1 MIEVIHCIIK
11 PKLLDSHSKMSFDH
25 FMKKKIFNEKQ
36 QCDILN

>member
-25 FMKKKIFNEKQ
+25 FMKKNYLMRNNNVIY
-36 QCDILN
+36 